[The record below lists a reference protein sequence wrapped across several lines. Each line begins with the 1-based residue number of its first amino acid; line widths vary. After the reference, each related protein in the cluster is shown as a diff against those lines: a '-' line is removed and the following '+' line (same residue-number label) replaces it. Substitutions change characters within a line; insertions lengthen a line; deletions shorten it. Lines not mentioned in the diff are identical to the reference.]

1 MDEAIEAGAAR
12 VVLGTAAYSDIDF
25 LDTVIAK
32 HDLPNCILPD
42 AIADPYE
49 MAKARLETLDE
60 IGLAYLWSEMKE
72 TAQRSRDEV
81 YDPWQR

>member
-1 MDEAIEAGAAR
+1 MSAFERYRDKESRAAM
-12 VVLGTAAYSDIDF
+12 IDY
-25 LDTVIAK
+25 LIAK